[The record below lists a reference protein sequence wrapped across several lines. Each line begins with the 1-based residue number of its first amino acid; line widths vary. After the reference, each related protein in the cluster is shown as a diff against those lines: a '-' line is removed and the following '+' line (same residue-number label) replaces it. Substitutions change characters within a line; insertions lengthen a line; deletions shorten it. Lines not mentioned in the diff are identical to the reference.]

1 VNLRPHA
8 PQQPGGGTVV
18 VRTCRR
24 GWRYLVIAILLAGCG
39 VQARAVAG
47 GPRPGT
53 AHARVWFESVQ
64 MISARAGWAL
74 VAAVNPT
81 QGNGAPVLAARTADG
96 GRIWTAT
103 GPAAIAG
110 LTGEPIVLQAV
121 SASRAWLAAVV
132 PAGRGRHV
140 TDVFGTTN
148 GGASWSR
155 SAPVRQGGP
164 KAMAFADPVHG
175 WLLEDLGEAMNQDW
189 IALYRSADGGRRWS
203 LIAHTVA
210 GPQGGTSSSGLPTAC
225 DKAGVTFSSPRTGWI
240 TGDCASG
247 REVLVTHDAG
257 ARWAPQPLPM
267 PAAACTQDGCVIA
280 PPQFAG
286 RTGFLTVWRPP
297 AAAELLVSRDEG
309 RSWQARRL
317 PAGAGPYPLVTF
329 FGAGRG
335 IAVPGETQGAIGR
348 DFYVTADGGGRW
360 TAVRQG
366 MQFWPAGTGAEFV
379 SVSDGFAWIPSGDLT
394 SGPAPDMYVTTN
406 SGRTW
411 TAIAP
416 RLAAA

>member
-1 VNLRPHA
+1 
-8 PQQPGGGTVV
+8 
-18 VRTCRR
+18 VRC
-24 GWRYLVIAILLAGCG
+24 WRYPVIAILLAGCA
-39 VQARAVAG
+39 VQAPAVAG
-47 GPRPGT
+47 RPRPGA
-53 AHARVWFESVQ
+53 AHGRVWFESVQ
-64 MISARAGWAL
+64 MITASAGWAL

-81 QGNGAPVLAARTADG
+81 EGNGAPVLAARTADG
-96 GRIWTAT
+96 GRTWTET

-110 LTGEPIVLQAV
+110 LTGEPIMLQAV

-140 TDVFGTTN
+140 TVVFGTAN

-155 SAPVRQGGP
+155 SAPVRQGDP
-164 KAMAFADPVHG
+164 KAIAFAGPVHG
-175 WLLEDLGEAMNQDW
+175 WLLEDLGAAMNQDW
-189 IALYRSADGGRRWS
+189 IAVYRSADGGRRWS
-203 LIAHTVA
+203 LIAHTLS
-210 GPQGGTSSSGLPTAC
+210 GPLGGTSSSGLPTDC
-225 DKAGVTFSSPRTGWI
+225 EKTGVTFSSPGTGWI
-240 TGDCASG
+240 AGGCAAG
-247 REVLVTHDAG
+247 LEFLVTHDAG
-257 ARWAPQPLPM
+257 AHWAPQRLPIR
-267 PAAACTQDGCVIA
+267 AAACTQDGCVIA

-286 RTGFLTVWRPP
+286 RTGFLTVWHPP
-297 AAAELLVSRDEG
+297 AAAALLVSGDGG

-317 PAGAGPYPLVTF
+317 PAGAGAYPLVTL

-335 IAVPGETQGAIGR
+335 IVVPGETRGAIGR

-366 MQFWPAGTGAEFV
+366 MQFWPTGTGAEFV

-411 TAIAP
+411 AAIAP